1 MFCTINGIPIV
12 YMMFFKDSS
21 LAGTQAFWSPP
32 GPGGPRQGIIMS
44 TSVSVKQ
51 EMIEKLPR
59 FLLSLEDTSYADTYI
74 DI

>member
-12 YMMFFKDSS
+12 YMTFLKDCC

-32 GPGGPRQGIIMS
+32 GPQGLRQGIIMN

-74 DI
+74 KI